1 VLDLYHAPGVSRTP
15 AVKVLLYAGL
25 LIGGVLI
32 ASLASFAL
40 AVRPPRL
47 SVALNPDD
55 YRLRAERVAIRA
67 GDGVRLS
74 AWYIPRPGAPAVV
87 LLHGYPAEKADL
99 LPIASALAPQFSTL
113 LIDQRYFGDSEGRAT
128 TLGFRERDDLKRALD
143 FLEQRGASR
152 VGVFGFS
159 LGGAVALLT
168 GAEDPRIR
176 AIAAYAPFA
185 DLRALG
191 HELYRWMWVARYP
204 FVEAM
209 LLWSRVL
216 LGADISRPTPI
227 DAAARLAVPVLLV
240 HSRADEQISFHHAER
255 LRDALAGN
263 ARAEFDFMERGRHG
277 ELPAGFDVRLARFF
291 TRALAK
297 ETTR

>member
-1 VLDLYHAPGVSRTP
+1 VLDLHHAAGVSRAP
-15 AVKVLLYAGL
+15 VKLLLYVAL
-25 LIGGVLI
+25 LVGGVLI
-32 ASLASFAL
+32 ASLASLAL

-47 SVALNPDD
+47 TVALSPDD
-55 YRLRAERVAIRA
+55 YRLHAERVAIRA

-113 LIDQRYFGDSEGRAT
+113 LVDQRYFGNSEGRAT

-143 FLEQRGASR
+143 FLQERGAR
-152 VGVFGFS
+152 TIGVFGFS

-185 DLRALG
+185 DLRVLG

-204 FVEAM
+204 FVDAM
-209 LLWSRVL
+209 LLWSRL
-216 LGADISRPTPI
+216 LFGADISRPAPTE
-227 DAAARLAVPVLLV
+227 AAARLAVPVLLV
-240 HSRADEQISFHHAER
+240 HSRTDEQISFHHAER
-255 LRDALAGN
+255 LREALAGN

-277 ELPAGFDVRLARFF
+277 ELPANFDTRLARFF
-291 TRALAK
+291 SRAFAK